1 MDLSYLLRMKFGTAP
16 NEPTA
21 SQVRSIALHIKRL
34 HDSGVSVTAAHWA
47 QAVQTNCPSAGQWA
61 YRGVDNS
68 DISTLLALAIKIV
81 DSRDA

>member
-1 MDLSYLLRMKFGTAP
+1 MELSHLLRMKFGTSP

-21 SQVRSIALHIKRL
+21 LQLRTIASQISRL
-34 HDSGVSVTAAHWA
+34 HKSGVSVTLAHWA
-47 QAVQTNCPSAGQWA
+47 QAVQSNCPTAGQWA

-81 DSRDA
+81 ESREA